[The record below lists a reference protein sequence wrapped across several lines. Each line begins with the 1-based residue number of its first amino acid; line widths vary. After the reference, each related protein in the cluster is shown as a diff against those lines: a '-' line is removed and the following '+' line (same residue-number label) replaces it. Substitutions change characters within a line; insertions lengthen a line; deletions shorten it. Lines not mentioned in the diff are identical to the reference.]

1 MSENKNRRS
10 RVEITNE
17 VKKKKMRIK
26 ERQDIKCGK
35 RMTEKKK
42 EICKMGTK
50 IYRKKNRRGKKK
62 ITKM

>member
-17 VKKKKMRIK
+17 VKRKKMEIK

-35 RMTEKKK
+35 KMREKKK
-42 EICKMGTK
+42 EMCKMGTEK
-50 IYRKKNRRGKKK
+50 NEIGRKNRGEKTKK
-62 ITKM
+62 